1 MQICFASMHSLGP
14 FKRIFG
20 NGQYFEMI
28 GPTCLLK
35 GLMITRQKSMS
46 LTSQNLFRNIF
57 FRMLL
62 INFLIIYFLSL
73 NLKNDDFM

>member
-46 LTSQNLFRNIF
+46 LTSQNLFRNILF
-57 FRMLL
+57 SDV
-62 INFLIIYFLSL
+62 INHFSNYLFLKF
-73 NLKNDDFM
+73 KFEK